1 MGAYT
6 CEFGVVH
13 KMCRC
18 PTEHTIKCDVP
29 AEHGPDSKRRSRHF
43 AVGTDILCLGRRGT
57 IVRVLH
63 CKCPANE
70 TALHIRWDDDSM
82 SIIEP
87 HALNRGKPN
96 HQE

>member
-1 MGAYT
+1 MKISKKDQDPSQ
-6 CEFGVVH
+6 VH
-13 KMCRC
+13 QDA
-18 PTEHTIKCDVP
+18 TAL
-29 AEHGPDSKRRSRHF
+29 AELSKRRSRHF

-96 HQE
+96 HGE